1 MQGGYI
7 RFDIPYLKQIPI
19 RTIDFSNP
27 TDKQHHDNMVAK
39 VETMLDL
46 HKQKAAGEDV
56 ADAIRVLDAEIDAL
70 VYQLY
75 DLTEEEIAIVEGT
88 A

>member
-1 MQGGYI
+1 MMQSVLCVANSC
-7 RFDIPYLKQIPI
+7 RLLEKSDTL
-19 RTIDFSNP
+19 T
-27 TDKQHHDNMVAK
+27 AK